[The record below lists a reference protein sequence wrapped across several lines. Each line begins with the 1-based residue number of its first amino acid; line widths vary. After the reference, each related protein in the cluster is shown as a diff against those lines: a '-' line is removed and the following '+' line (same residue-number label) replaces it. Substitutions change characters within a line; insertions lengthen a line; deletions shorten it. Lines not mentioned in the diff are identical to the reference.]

1 MLEIRKDH
9 SPIID
14 VKGEQKGTLCY
25 SIEPIVYDE
34 DGEQIDCVE
43 SIYNMLGRDIT
54 CEVQIHYASG
64 IPEKWS
70 TNVFTEYKWIDI
82 DGKMFETEKSGDKK
96 NKNPLWEYRHHHH
109 VYVSNDFINRINE
122 TALVM
127 SVYGKLSP
135 DEIENLYEEFALN
148 PNTNALLVNK
158 MEVEVD
164 DDNRGNISE
173 AHTKDKTTKI
183 VEGDTKEIIEL
194 KKKLEEMKN
203 NQMKLKKQ
211 KIELQKGGVG
221 VKQGCC

>member
-183 VEGDTKEIIEL
+183 VEGVDL
-194 KKKLEEMKN
+194 AHSPLAN
-203 NQMKLKKQ
+203 
-211 KIELQKGGVG
+211 
-221 VKQGCC
+221 